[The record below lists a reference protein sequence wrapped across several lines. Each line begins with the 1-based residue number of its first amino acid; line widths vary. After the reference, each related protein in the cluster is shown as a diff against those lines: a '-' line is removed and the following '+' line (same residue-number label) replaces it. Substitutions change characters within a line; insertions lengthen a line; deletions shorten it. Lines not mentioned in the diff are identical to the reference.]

1 MEVILTENVKGLG
14 TIGEVV
20 KVKPGYG
27 RNYLV
32 PQGLA
37 VEASDSKLKEL
48 EHHKRQLARKAEKLS
63 QEAADIKAR
72 IEAVSCSFVHK
83 ASEEGKLFGSV
94 TSADIADALAE
105 QSIDVDRRKILLDQ
119 PIKNLGEHEVDIKL
133 NAGVNATIKVTV
145 ANEDGEVVAPKK
157 AEAKAEDAPEVEETA
172 VAEEAAETEATAED
186 K

>member
-1 MEVILTENVKGLG
+1 MDIILTENVKGLG

-37 VEASDSKLKEL
+37 VESSESNLKEL
-48 EHHKRQLARKAEKLS
+48 EHHKRQLNRKAEKLS
-63 QEAADIKAR
+63 QEAADVKAR
-72 IEAVSCSFVHK
+72 IEAVECTFVHK

-94 TSADIADALAE
+94 TSMEIAENLAAQGIE
-105 QSIDVDRRKILLDQ
+105 IDRRKIMLDQ
-119 PIKNLGEHEVDIKL
+119 PIKELGEHEIDIKL
-133 NAGVNATIKVTV
+133 NAGANATVKVTV
-145 ANEDGEVVAPKK
+145 LSETAQAAP
-157 AEAKAEDAPEVEETA
+157 AEAEE
-172 VAEEAAETEATAED
+172 

>member
-1 MEVILTENVKGLG
+1 MDVILTENVKGLG

-37 VEASDSKLKEL
+37 VVASERNLTEL
-48 EHHKRQLARKAEKLS
+48 QHHKRQLTRKAEKLS
-63 QEAADIKAR
+63 QEAADVKAR
-72 IEAVSCSFVHK
+72 IEAVTCSFVHK

-94 TSADIADALAE
+94 TSMEIADALAAQGVE
-105 QSIDVDRRKILLDQ
+105 IDRRKILLDQ
-119 PIKNLGEHEVDIKL
+119 PIKTLGKHNVDVRL
-133 NAGVNATIKVTV
+133 NAGVNATVKV
-145 ANEDGEVVAPKK
+145 VVTS
-157 AEAKAEDAPEVEETA
+157 EDAPAVTTVKKTEPA
-172 VAEEAAETEATAED
+172 VAAEE